1 MGWGMRMFRKL
12 VAVLAFGLLPL
23 PALAQDNE
31 CFDSATQI
39 IETFY
44 PTARRATASTY
55 MVGARVITVP
65 RDKDLRGDPHVMVC
79 RFWPAYP
86 DRLLVAV
93 PLMRS
98 QPEPQPGYDQQG
110 DLELWVV
117 DPETLA
123 VNSRLLLA
131 DFIQED
137 AVALDAIWFDTAP
150 YKLIDK
156 RVAFGLR
163 REMSGSSRPN
173 PFSFTGLW
181 LFDVHGGEIR
191 PVLNGLQVARSGGEW
206 DTNCAGAFDRT
217 ESVLDLSDQRSNGAR
232 DIVLLT
238 KQTQSVNTPE
248 GDDCRSTNTISD
260 LAPVTLRYDGQRY
273 VVPSDLLDL
282 YFRE

>member
-1 MGWGMRMFRKL
+1 MFRKL

-31 CFDSATQI
+31 CFESATQI

-44 PTARRATASTY
+44 PDARPATDTTY

-65 RDKDLRGDPHVMVC
+65 QGKDLRGDPHVMVC
-79 RFWPAYP
+79 RFWPAYL

-98 QPEPQPGYDQQG
+98 QPEPEPGYDQQG

-123 VNSRLLLA
+123 VNSRLLLP

-137 AVALDAIWFDTAP
+137 AISLDAIWFDTAP
-150 YKLIDK
+150 YRLIGD

-181 LFDVHGGEIR
+181 LFDVQGGEIR
-191 PVLNGLQVARSGGEW
+191 PVLDGLQVERSGGEW
-206 DTNCAGAFDRT
+206 DTNCAGAFDRSET
-217 ESVLDLSDQRSNGAR
+217 VLYPSAERSNGAR
-232 DIVLLT
+232 DIVLMT
-238 KQTQSVNTPE
+238 KQTQTVNTPE
-248 GDDCRSTNTISD
+248 GDDCKSTDTTSD

-273 VVPSDLLDL
+273 GVPDDLLDI
-282 YFRE
+282 YARE